1 MASDYVTDDLPRG
14 RVPRAAAAPRQ
25 IRLAKPEEGEARGEV
40 FHLIRAM
47 LIVVG
52 VTALIGWT
60 VS

>member
-1 MASDYVTDDLPRG
+1 MATDYVSDELPRP
-14 RVPRAAAAPRQ
+14 RVAGTAAAPRK

-47 LIVVG
+47 FIVVG
-52 VTALIGWT
+52 LTAFIGWA

>member
-1 MASDYVTDDLPRG
+1 MATDYVSDDLPPGKVG
-14 RVPRAAAAPRQ
+14 RPSSTPRR

-47 LIVVG
+47 MIVVG
-52 VTALIGWT
+52 VTALIGWA